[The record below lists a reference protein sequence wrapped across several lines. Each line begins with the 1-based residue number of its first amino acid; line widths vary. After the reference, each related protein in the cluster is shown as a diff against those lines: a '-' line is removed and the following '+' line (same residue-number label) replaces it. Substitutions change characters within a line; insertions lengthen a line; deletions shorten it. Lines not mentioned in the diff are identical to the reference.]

1 MTVNRRLKS
10 WPAAIILLTFL
21 LILGCTK
28 NSPLG
33 PDYQNLQPLDKPAPG
48 SAASS
53 LPEKIEGQPSETDL
67 TMAQVDYE
75 GPRVFRLLGILGGTL
90 TIPLRDYQSY
100 FEVPALALELNISI
114 SVQAKQGRNSKGDL
128 ITEYDFWP
136 DGLIFEKTTYLD
148 HRTPA
153 KDGTLAQLWWFDP
166 NKSEWILIQQGKVRN
181 GQCTFP
187 IEHFSK
193 YRVYEGSVSASGQ

>member
-1 MTVNRRLKS
+1 MTVHRKL
-10 WPAAIILLTFL
+10 AIWSAVVILLTL
-21 LILGCTK
+21 ALISGCAQH
-28 NSPLG
+28 NPLG
-33 PDYQNLQPLDKPAPG
+33 PDYSNPQAQQRPTPG

-53 LPEKIEGQPSETDL
+53 PEQAEGQSSETDL
-67 TMAQVDYE
+67 NMTQVEYV
-75 GPRVFRLLGILGGTL
+75 GPRIYRLLGILGGTIS
-90 TIPLRDYQSY
+90 IPCKDYLSY
-100 FEVPALALELNISI
+100 FYVPSLALELNLTI
-114 SVQAKQGRNSKGDL
+114 SVQAIQGRNSQGDL

-148 HRTPA
+148 HRTLA

-166 NKSEWILIQQGKVRN
+166 DKAEWTLIQQGKIRD
-181 GQCTFP
+181 GKFTFP